1 MDADYHENEGDTNMF
16 GGRKRKGRS
25 RFARV
30 VAQKKPV
37 FDPSKSSIKK
47 RLYSTS
53 FPITVKRA
61 ENVLMAFGSAMKLS
75 HEFLTNQP
83 YRN

>member
-1 MDADYHENEGDTNMF
+1 MDADYHENENDPNMF
-16 GGRKRKGRS
+16 GGRKRKGRL

-47 RLYSTS
+47 DCVSTHFQS
-53 FPITVKRA
+53 
-61 ENVLMAFGSAMKLS
+61 L
-75 HEFLTNQP
+75 
-83 YRN
+83 

>member
-1 MDADYHENEGDTNMF
+1 MDADYHENENENDQNMF

-37 FDPSKSSIKK
+37 FDPSK
-47 RLYSTS
+47 
-53 FPITVKRA
+53 
-61 ENVLMAFGSAMKLS
+61 
-75 HEFLTNQP
+75 
-83 YRN
+83 

>member
-1 MDADYHENEGDTNMF
+1 MIRTDKGVLQMDADYSENQTVDETTF

-37 FDPSKSSIKK
+37 FDPGLLI
-47 RLYSTS
+47 
-53 FPITVKRA
+53 V
-61 ENVLMAFGSAMKLS
+61 N
-75 HEFLTNQP
+75 
-83 YRN
+83 

>member
-1 MDADYHENEGDTNMF
+1 MDADYHENENGPNMS

-37 FDPSKSSIKK
+37 FDPSKSLTILRKSVVIIVKGAEIHFDGIWK
-47 RLYSTS
+47 CNE
-53 FPITVKRA
+53 TV
-61 ENVLMAFGSAMKLS
+61 
-75 HEFLTNQP
+75 
-83 YRN
+83 

>member
-1 MDADYHENEGDTNMF
+1 MDADYHENENDPNMF
-16 GGRKRKGRS
+16 VGRKRKGRS

-47 RLYSTS
+47 E
-53 FPITVKRA
+53 TV
-61 ENVLMAFGSAMKLS
+61 FQHISS
-75 HEFLTNQP
+75 HCEES
-83 YRN
+83 

>member
-1 MDADYHENEGDTNMF
+1 MDADYNENQTDDQNVF

-37 FDPSKSSIKK
+37 FDPG
-47 RLYSTS
+47 
-53 FPITVKRA
+53 
-61 ENVLMAFGSAMKLS
+61 M
-75 HEFLTNQP
+75 
-83 YRN
+83 

>member
-1 MDADYHENEGDTNMF
+1 MDADYHENENDQNMF

-37 FDPSKSSIKK
+37 FDPSK
-47 RLYSTS
+47 
-53 FPITVKRA
+53 
-61 ENVLMAFGSAMKLS
+61 
-75 HEFLTNQP
+75 
-83 YRN
+83 